1 MQRETSTVEMVDK
14 TKGSATNLEVTMAN
28 LQHGKRLKGKARSR
42 LHVLLGMVF
51 LGAVAGVAALIAKK
65 GLPDIDPVKVRA
77 RFTIQRSADNAGGPV
92 RHPAPLGESR
102 QSIPRSCR

>member
-42 LHVLLGMVF
+42 LHVLLGLVF
-51 LGAVAGVAALIAKK
+51 LGAGVAALIAKK